1 MSYGTMQD
9 KGRTDSPETT
19 TPRDISLVRGGLLY
33 RFLTLIRVMDDDHWN
48 IGRRIAFVLA
58 VIWVPVVVIR
68 LINHP
73 DRVMQLILDY
83 RLEARAIAA
92 IVLIL
97 AEPVMDSRFGMLI
110 EHVCDAR
117 LLMGPDLAKMD
128 HILAR
133 LQRLRD
139 SFVPELLFLIA
150 VAIRAAASYRFIA
163 EQTFGDPSY
172 QTAAGVHLTTA
183 GWYALLIAAPLIQFL
198 ALVVLWRWLLWTIF
212 AFRLSQLDLRLV
224 PSHPDETGGLGFL
237 SISIQAFVP
246 FAAALTTI
254 IGASFRNDI
263 LHNGK
268 HLVSF
273 KGPAIALVVILLG
286 TALLPLLF
294 FVPKLL
300 PLRRKGI
307 LQYSIVG
314 HMQSFS
320 FHDKWVHHGEEHE
333 DEAMAA
339 PEMSTLCDY
348 NSAYKNVEDM
358 HPIPVDKEALT
369 GLAVAILIPALPV
382 ILAEIPIQ
390 TVLQDL
396 LSAVK

>member
-1 MSYGTMQD
+1 MESND
-9 KGRTDSPETT
+9 RTNSSENT
-19 TPRDISLVRGGLLY
+19 TPHDISLVRGGLLY
-33 RFLTLIRVMDDDHWN
+33 RFLLRIGVMDDSHWN
-48 IGRRIAFVLA
+48 IGRRVAFVLA
-58 VIWVPVVVIR
+58 ILWVPVVVIR

-73 DRVMQLILDY
+73 DRLMQLVLDY

-92 IVLIL
+92 ILLIL

-110 EHVCDAR
+110 EHVREAR
-117 LLMGPDLAKMD
+117 LLVGPDLEKMH

-139 SFVPELLFLIA
+139 SFIPELLFLGA
-150 VAIRAAASYRFIA
+150 VAIRAVTSYRFIA
-163 EQTFGDPSY
+163 EQTFGDLSY
-172 QTAAGVHLTTA
+172 QNAAGVHLTTA
-183 GWYALLIAAPLIQFL
+183 GWYALLIDAPLIQFL
-198 ALVVLWRWLLWTIF
+198 ALVVLWRWLLWMIF
-212 AFRLSQLDLRLV
+212 AFRLSRLHLRLV

-237 SISIQAFVP
+237 SISIQAFAP
-246 FAAALTTI
+246 FSAALTTI

-268 HLVSF
+268 HLVNF
-273 KGPAIALVVILLG
+273 KGPVAALVVLLFG
-286 TALLPLLF
+286 TAVLPLIF

-314 HMQSFS
+314 HMQSFA

-333 DEAMAA
+333 DEAMVA

-358 HPIPVDKEALT
+358 YPIPVDKEALT
-369 GLAVAILIPALPV
+369 GLAVSVLIPALPV

-390 TVLQDL
+390 TLLQDL
-396 LSAVK
+396 FSALR